1 MARSGKNTF
10 LPDRFDDVPRDIS
23 YIGTHRRERTSWS
36 LFAPVGI
43 GLGAVAVLVL
53 AGLWFVDRSDDYLTL
68 DSSEIAVAPG
78 VESSEDVVV
87 IEPEVEPEEEI
98 VTDPTQVDLTD
109 FTITILN
116 GTSTQ
121 GLAARAA
128 ERLVVLGWPEPRTTN
143 TDSPGVE
150 ESAVVFTEESD
161 RAKALGIA
169 EHLGLEASQVNRS
182 DQYPDDSVTVVLGA
196 DFRDAQS
203 T

>member
-10 LPDRFDDVPRDIS
+10 LPDRFDDVPRNVG
-23 YIGTHRRERTSWS
+23 YIGTHRRARSSWS
-36 LFAPVGI
+36 LFAPVGAA
-43 GLGAVAVLVL
+43 LGVVVILVL
-53 AGLWFVDRSDDYLTL
+53 AGLWFVDRSDNYLTL

-78 VESSEDVVV
+78 AEPPGDVVV
-87 IEPEVEPEEEI
+87 VEPEIELEEEV

-109 FTITILN
+109 FTLTVLN

-128 ERLVVLGWPEPRTTN
+128 ERLVVVGWPEPRTDN
-143 TDSPGVE
+143 ADSSDIQ
-150 ESAVVFTEESD
+150 ESTVYFFEESD
-161 RAKALGIA
+161 RLKALGIA
-169 EHLGLEASQVNRS
+169 ELLGLDASQVTQS
-182 DQYPDDSVTVVLGA
+182 DKYLEESVTVVLGA